1 MSTVRVVVC
10 CLAAGAVAAAQPL
23 RFDDVIRNLRNPD
36 PKVRLSAIELLHE
49 AKYPE
54 ALAPLAPL
62 VNDPVGDVQL
72 AAIQTELSFYLVEDV
87 KARRRVGL
95 VIEKRSPAVAQAA
108 FNLSPARRWPR
119 STPPELVTALIKA
132 IDDQNPR
139 VRLEAIYALGV
150 VAQPPLAGADAQGL
164 IKALDHYDPAIR
176 AAAADVIGRLN
187 ATDAGDALI
196 KAINDSQPPVR
207 YAAMHALGRLHDER
221 AVAALTEQLK
231 YYGKGEGAWS
241 ALEALARI
249 AHPSSVPVFKERLA
263 DKDPNIRRAAA
274 EGLGRAG
281 DKSAMESLTA
291 AATTDPSGMVRVAMA
306 FALQKLGQNYAQ
318 RMVDAMTSSRVIPQV
333 QEYLLEL
340 GPPVVPAILP
350 FLQEPEPSIRLAIAD
365 VLGLIGGDAAVAPL
379 QAATQDRDPDV
390 AAAAKRA
397 LERLKLNAAPRGR
410 PIPDRQ

>member
-1 MSTVRVVVC
+1 MFTRRVLVSW
-10 CLAAGAVAAAQPL
+10 LAVASVASAPAAQQPL

-36 PKVRLSAIELLHE
+36 AKVRLSALEVLHE

-54 ALAPLAPL
+54 AIGPIAPL
-62 VNDPVGDVQL
+62 VNDPVDDVQL
-72 AAIQTELSFYLVEDV
+72 AAIQTELSFYLVDDV
-87 KARRRVGL
+87 KARRRVGF

-108 FNLSPARRWPR
+108 FNLPPSRRWPR
-119 STPPELVTALIKA
+119 ATPPELVAALVKA
-132 IDDQNPR
+132 IDDENPR
-139 VRLEAIYALGV
+139 VRLEAVYAIGIV
-150 VAQPPLAGADAQGL
+150 GNPPLAPPDAQGL

-176 AAAADVIGRLN
+176 TAAGEVIGRLKV
-187 ATDAGDALI
+187 TDAGDALF

-207 YAAMHALGRLHDER
+207 YAAMHALGRLREAR
-221 AVAALTEQLK
+221 AIGALTDQLK
-231 YYGKGEGAWS
+231 YYVKGEGAWS

-249 AHPSSVPVFKERLA
+249 ADPSSVPLFRERLT

-281 DKSAMESLTA
+281 DTSALEPLTA
-291 AATTDPSGMVRVAMA
+291 AATTDPSDMVRAAMA

-340 GPPVVPAILP
+340 GPPVAPAILS
-350 FLQEPEPSIRLAIAD
+350 FLQEPEPSIRLAVAD
-365 VLGLIGGDAAVAPL
+365 VLGFIGGDAAVAPL
-379 QAATQDRDPDV
+379 QAATQDRDPEV

-397 LERLKLNAAPRGR
+397 LERLKLKPSS
-410 PIPDRQ
+410 